1 MLKFL
6 NFIVTSWRSIMD
18 LRYNPLRFINEPVLQ
33 SYLMV
38 VLFTMWSAFFGLIA
52 MYYLGWLGYS
62 IPVSIMVHMAIL
74 VPIVITNGV
83 FLDAERKNSPWLS
96 NFKRSQ
102 ALVAYMRGKN
112 VVRWDLEKEG

>member
-112 VVRWDLEKEG
+112 VVQWDLDKEG

>member
-1 MLKFL
+1 
-6 NFIVTSWRSIMD
+6 MD
-18 LRYNPLRFINEPVLQ
+18 LRYYPLRFINEPVLQ

-112 VVRWDLEKEG
+112 VVRWDLDKEG

>member
-33 SYLMV
+33 SHLMV

-112 VVRWDLEKEG
+112 VVRWDLDKEG

>member
-62 IPVSIMVHMAIL
+62 MPVSIMVHIAIL

-112 VVRWDLEKEG
+112 VVRWDLDKEG

>member
-1 MLKFL
+1 
-6 NFIVTSWRSIMD
+6 MD
-18 LRYNPLRFINEPVLQ
+18 LRYSPLRFINEPVLQ

-112 VVRWDLEKEG
+112 VVRWDLDKEG